1 MRWEGREQSSN
12 IEDRRGMRMPGGRG
26 AGFGCIG
33 LLAVLVISM
42 LTGADPRQLLG
53 LLGLVEQIAPQAQ
66 QQQVPE
72 GPPPAND
79 PQAQFISVVLRD
91 TENAWQ
97 KVFARD
103 GKRYEDPTLV
113 LFDGRVEL
121 GLRDGLGRGGPF
133 YCPADHKLYLDMAF
147 FRELSQRFGAPGDF
161 AQAYVVAH
169 EVGHHVQNLLGL
181 SDQVTAL
188 QQRARSKEQANELSV
203 RLELQADCFAGVY
216 GNFNQQ
222 YLDPGR
228 RRGGAARG
236 GGDRRRHDPEAGAG
250 RRGPRVVDP
259 RLVRDARAVAEAGPA
274 ERRPGLLRH
283 VQDAPAVTAC
293 TVGMVGSHVPRPP
306 NVC

>member
-53 LLGLVEQIAPQAQ
+53 LLGLVQQIAPPQAQ

-79 PQAQFISVVLRD
+79 PQAQFVGVVLKD
-91 TENAWQ
+91 TENVWQ

-113 LFDGRVEL
+113 LFDGRVASAC
-121 GLRDGLGRGGPF
+121 GMASAAVGPF

-188 QQRARSKEQANELSV
+188 QQRARSREEANELSV

-222 YLDPGR
+222 YLDPGDVEEGLR
-228 RRGGAARG
+228 AAAAIGDDMIQKQSRGEVA
-236 GGDRRRHDPEAGAG
+236 PESWTHGSSEM
-250 RRGPRVVDP
+250 RVRWLKQGLQSGNPASCDTFKAP
-259 RLVRDARAVAEAGPA
+259 RL
-274 ERRPGLLRH
+274 
-283 VQDAPAVTAC
+283 
-293 TVGMVGSHVPRPP
+293 
-306 NVC
+306 